1 MKAAEYETKMIEL
14 TRITD
19 RLESPDLSLEE
30 NIELYNRAKSLHEE
44 LSSFLTDQIG
54 KVQLINKDQDIKGEW
69 KDDIS

>member
-30 NIELYNRAKSLHEE
+30 NIELYNLAKSLHEE